1 MKKLTAAL
9 WFASSCLALLLIYF
23 ISFPQYVSIII
34 LFLAVI
40 VPGAIIYKTQAA
52 KFSIPHYDK
61 VIWIVGILCFIGFL
75 IPKPSFYHPANDSCY
90 LYSALW
96 ACIDTGYY
104 AVYVFFP
111 NLPRLKA
118 PDKGP

>member
-1 MKKLTAAL
+1 MKKLMAIL

-23 ISFPQYVSIII
+23 ISFPPYVPIII
-34 LFLAVI
+34 LLLTVI
-40 VPGAIIYKTQAA
+40 VPGAILYKMQTT

-61 VIWIVGILCFIGFL
+61 VIWIIGILCLIGFL
-75 IPKPSFYHPANDSCY
+75 IPKPSFYNPANDNCY

-111 NLPRLKA
+111 NLPRTKV
-118 PDKGP
+118 P